1 MRVVDT
7 GVFMTRAAVR
17 LGLTVLVAGCALE
30 FDPPSPAS
38 IVVSPGSATFTF
50 LGESRAFTAAILD
63 RDGNAVEGTVAW
75 TTDAPDVLNV
85 NASGVVTAVSNGAGT
100 VRAVFEGVSGTASV
114 TVGQTPTTIERVGGD
129 TQTGIPG
136 APLTQP
142 LVGRALDAGSSPVV
156 GVAVSFSPAQ
166 GNGFVTPA
174 TAVTDPAGEAQTSW
188 TLGDATG
195 RQSVVA
201 SVAEG
206 PNTVFTAMAEPPHAL
221 LIHSGDG
228 QVARTRRETDEPV
241 RVRVI
246 SRSGAGLSGVTVAF
260 DVTAG
265 GGSVPSSSAV
275 TDADGIASPG
285 PWTMGDPGPQE
296 LRATA
301 PGVNRVI
308 FRATALAAPVA
319 ELVAV
324 EGDGQRTEIA
334 LPVRVAPRVRAEDA
348 DGNPVTETTVTFSA
362 SGDGRVDPAEA
373 TTDSAGFAT
382 VDRWILGRT
391 PGTTYTLTASVAN
404 ADGTSATATFSAEA
418 TPAVYDIELEHVTAS
433 LLTSSQRE
441 AFEEAERYWER
452 AITANLSWSTLR
464 RSSLA
469 ECLARNG
476 ISGDVPGDRVVDDL
490 LIYVEI
496 KEIDGRAG
504 VFGGAGP
511 CQIRVG
517 NSLPAV
523 GVMFFDIADLDSM
536 EVNGQL
542 DDTIL
547 HEMAHVI
554 GFGTLWEHLSLLRDP
569 ARTGRTANTHFTGA
583 AAKAAFDEIRGNNY
597 TDSEFVPVEHLGG
610 EGVWNGHWRELVF
623 RSELMTPF
631 PDRGPNPM
639 SVVSL
644 ASFVDVGYP
653 EVDYSV
659 ADEYL
664 LPPPQYAAEAGA
676 GVEAAA
682 ARRNVIDFGR
692 EILLMPLEIVDRDG
706 NVVRYLTRP
715 ER

>member
-1 MRVVDT
+1 
-7 GVFMTRAAVR
+7 MTRTSLGAAVR
-17 LGLTVLVAGCALE
+17 LGLTVVAAGCALE

-50 LGESRAFTAAILD
+50 LGESRAFTATILD
-63 RDGNAVEGTVAW
+63 QDGSALAGTVSW
-75 TTDAPDVLNV
+75 TTDAPAVLGV
-85 NASGVVTAVSNGAGT
+85 NPSGVVTALSNGTGT
-100 VRAVFEGVSGTASV
+100 VRAVFEGVSGIASA
-114 TVGQTPTTIERVGGD
+114 TVSQTPTALLRVGGD
-129 TQTGIPG
+129 AQTGSPG
-136 APLTQP
+136 APLVEP
-142 LVGRALDAGSSPVV
+142 LVGRLLDAGESPVAGMV
-156 GVAVSFSPAQ
+156 VSFSPAE
-166 GNGFVTPA
+166 GSGSVTPA
-174 TAVTDPAGEAQTSW
+174 AATTDPAGEAQASW
-188 TLGDATG
+188 TLGDAVG
-195 RQSVVA
+195 AQSVVA

-206 PNTVFTAMAEPPHAL
+206 PSTAFTAMAEPPHAL
-221 LIHSGDG
+221 LILSGDG
-228 QVARTRRETDEPV
+228 QVARTGRETGEPV

-260 DVTAG
+260 EVTAG

-285 PWTMGDPGPQE
+285 PWTMGAPGPQE

-301 PGVNRVI
+301 RGVNRVI

-319 ELVAV
+319 HLVAV

-348 DGNPVTETTVTFSA
+348 DGNPVSETTVTFSA
-362 SGDGRVDPAEA
+362 SGDSEVRPAEA
-373 TTDSAGFAT
+373 TTDSAGFAA

-391 PGTTYTLTASVAN
+391 PGTIYTLTASVAN

-418 TPAVYDIELEHVTAS
+418 TPAVYDIEIEHVTAS
-433 LLTSSQRE
+433 LLTDSQRA
-441 AFEEAERYWER
+441 AFEEAERFWER
-452 AITANLSWSTLR
+452 AITGNLSRTRPLP
-464 RSSLA
+464 RSSLVQ
-469 ECLARNG
+469 CLSRNQM
-476 ISGDVPGDRVVDDL
+476 SGDVPGDRVVDDL

-496 KEIDGRAG
+496 KEIDGRSG

-511 CQIRVG
+511 CQIRED

-536 EVNGQL
+536 EANDQL
-542 DDTIL
+542 EETIV

-554 GFGTLWEHLSLLRDP
+554 GFGTLWSHLKLLQDS
-569 ARTGRTANTHFTGA
+569 ARAGRNANTHFTGA

-597 TDSEFVPVEHLGG
+597 TDSDLVPVQHQGG
-610 EGVWNGHWRELVF
+610 VGVWNGHWRELVF

-653 EVDYSV
+653 EVNYSV
-659 ADEYL
+659 ADEYM
-664 LPPPQYAAEAGA
+664 LPPPQYAAEVAA
-676 GVEAAA
+676 GVEAAPGA
-682 ARRNVIDFGR
+682 FRGTIDFGR
-692 EILLMPLEIVDRDG
+692 EILVKPLMVVDRDG
-706 NVVRYLTRP
+706 NVVRYLTPP

>member
-1 MRVVDT
+1 
-7 GVFMTRAAVR
+7 MTRASLGAAVR

-38 IVVSPGSATFTF
+38 IVVSPGSVTFTF

-63 RDGNAVEGTVAW
+63 EDGSALEGTVSW
-75 TTDAPDVLNV
+75 TTDAPAVLGV
-85 NASGVVTAVSNGAGT
+85 NSSGVVTALANGAGT

-114 TVGQTPTTIERVGGD
+114 TVSQTPTILERVGGD
-129 TQTGIPG
+129 AQTGSPG
-136 APLTQP
+136 APLVEP
-142 LVGRALDAGSSPVV
+142 LVGRLLDVGGSPVA
-156 GVAVSFSPAQ
+156 GMAVSFSPAV
-166 GNGFVTPA
+166 GSGSVTPGSA
-174 TAVTDPAGEAQTSW
+174 TTDPAGEAQTLW
-188 TLGDATG
+188 TLGDAAG

-206 PNTVFTAMAEPPHAL
+206 PNAVFTAMAEPPHAM
-221 LIHSGDG
+221 LIHSGNE

-241 RVRVI
+241 QVRVI
-246 SRSGAGLSGVTVAF
+246 SRSGAGLSGVTVTF
-260 DVTAG
+260 EVTAG

-275 TDADGIASPG
+275 SDADGIASAG

-301 PGVNRVI
+301 RGVNRVI

-319 ELVAV
+319 ELAAV

-348 DGNPVTETTVTFSA
+348 DGNPVADTRVTFSA
-362 SGDGRVDPAEA
+362 SGDSRVDPAEA
-373 TTDSAGFAT
+373 TTDSARFAE

-418 TPAVYDIELEHVTAS
+418 TPAVYDIELEHVTSS
-433 LLTSSQRE
+433 LLTASQRE
-441 AFEEAERYWER
+441 AFEEAERYWES
-452 AITANLSWSTLR
+452 AVTANLAWSTLR
-464 RSSLA
+464 RSSLIQ
-469 ECLARNG
+469 CLSQNEM
-476 ISGDVPGDRVVDDL
+476 SGDVPADRVVDDL

-496 KEIDGRAG
+496 KEIDGRSG

-511 CQIRVG
+511 CQIREG

-536 EVNGQL
+536 EANGQL
-542 DDTIL
+542 EETIV

-554 GFGTLWEHLSLLRDP
+554 GFGTLWSHLNLLQDS
-569 ARTGRTANTHFTGA
+569 ARADRNANTHFTGA

-597 TDSEFVPVEHLGG
+597 PDSDLVPVQHQGG
-610 EGVWNGHWRELVF
+610 VGVWNGHWRELVF

-644 ASFVDVGYP
+644 ASFVDIGYP
-653 EVDYSV
+653 DVDYSV
-659 ADEYL
+659 ADEYV
-664 LPPPQYAAEAGA
+664 LPPPQYAAQ
-676 GVEAAA
+676 AAA
-682 ARRNVIDFGR
+682 GIRAAGRARRNAIDFGR
-692 EILLMPLEIVDRDG
+692 EILLMPLMVVGRDG
-706 NVVRYLTRP
+706 NVVRYLTPP

>member
-1 MRVVDT
+1 
-7 GVFMTRAAVR
+7 MTRASLGAAVR
-17 LGLTVLVAGCALE
+17 LGLTVAVVGCALE

-50 LGESRAFTAAILD
+50 LGESRAFSAAILD
-63 RDGNAVEGTVAW
+63 EDGSTLEGTVSW
-75 TTDAPDVLNV
+75 TTDAPAVLSV
-85 NASGVVTAVSNGAGT
+85 NSSGVVTALANGSGT
-100 VRAVFEGVSGTASV
+100 VRAVFEAVSGTAAV
-114 TVGQTPTTIERVGGD
+114 TVSQAPTTLERVGGD
-129 TQTGIPG
+129 AQTGSPG
-136 APLTQP
+136 APLVEP
-142 LVGRALDAGSSPVV
+142 LVGRLLDVGGSPVA
-156 GVAVSFSPAQ
+156 GVAVSFSPAE
-166 GNGFVTPA
+166 GSGSVTPGAA
-174 TAVTDPAGEAQTSW
+174 TTDPAGEAQTSW
-188 TLGDATG
+188 TLGDAAG

-206 PNTVFTAMAEPPHAL
+206 PNAVFTAMAEPPHAL
-221 LIHSGDG
+221 LIHSGNE

-241 RVRVI
+241 QVRVI
-246 SRSGAGLSGVTVAF
+246 SRSGDGLSGVTVTF
-260 DVTAG
+260 EVTAG

-275 TDADGIASPG
+275 TDADGIASAG

-296 LRATA
+296 LRVTA

-334 LPVRVAPRVRAEDA
+334 LPVRIAPRVRAEDE
-348 DGNPVTETTVTFSA
+348 DGNPVADTRVTFAA
-362 SGDGRVDPAEA
+362 SGDSRVVPEEA
-373 TTDSAGFAT
+373 TTDSAGFAAI
-382 VDRWILGRT
+382 DRWILGRT

-404 ADGTSATATFSAEA
+404 ADGTAATATFGAEA
-418 TPAVYDIELEHVTAS
+418 TPAVYDIELEHVTSS
-433 LLTSSQRE
+433 LLTASQRE
-441 AFEEAERYWER
+441 AFEEAERFWES
-452 AITANLSWSTLR
+452 AITANLAWSTLR
-464 RSSLA
+464 RSSLVQ
-469 ECLARNG
+469 CLTSNG

-496 KEIDGRAG
+496 KEIDGRSG

-511 CQIRVG
+511 CQIREG

-536 EVNGQL
+536 EANEQL
-542 DDTIL
+542 EETIV

-554 GFGTLWEHLSLLRDP
+554 GFGTLWSHLNLLQDS
-569 ARTGRTANTHFTGA
+569 ARADRNANTHFTGA

-597 TDSEFVPVEHLGG
+597 TDSDLVPVQHQGG
-610 EGVWNGHWRELVF
+610 VGVWNGHWRELVF

-659 ADEYL
+659 ADEYV
-664 LPPPQYAAEAGA
+664 LPPPQYAAQAAA

-682 ARRNVIDFGR
+682 RARRNAFDFGR
-692 EILLMPLEIVDRDG
+692 EILLMPLEVVDRDG
-706 NVVRYLTRP
+706 NVVRDLTPP

>member
-1 MRVVDT
+1 
-7 GVFMTRAAVR
+7 MTRASLRAAVR
-17 LGLTVLVAGCALE
+17 LGLTVVVAGCALE
-30 FDPPSPAS
+30 FDPPSPGS

-50 LGESRAFTAAILD
+50 LGESRTFTATILD
-63 RDGNAVEGTVAW
+63 EDGSALEGAVSW
-75 TTDAPDVLNV
+75 TTDAPAVLGV
-85 NASGVVTAVSNGAGT
+85 NSSGVVTALANGTGT

-114 TVGQTPTTIERVGGD
+114 TVSQAPTTLERVGGD
-129 TQTGIPG
+129 AQTGSPG
-136 APLTQP
+136 APLVEP
-142 LVGRALDAGSSPVV
+142 LVGRLLDVGGSPVA
-156 GVAVSFSPAQ
+156 GMAVSFSPAE
-166 GNGFVTPA
+166 GSGSVTPGAA
-174 TAVTDPAGEAQTSW
+174 TTDPAGEAQTSW
-188 TLGDATG
+188 TLGDAAG

-206 PNTVFTAMAEPPHAL
+206 PNAVFTAMAEPPHAL

-228 QVARTRRETDEPV
+228 QVARTRRETEEPV

-246 SRSGAGLSGVTVAF
+246 SRSGDGLSGVTVAF
-260 DVTAG
+260 EVTAG

-275 TDADGIASPG
+275 TDAEGIASAG

-319 ELVAV
+319 ELVAI

-334 LPVRVAPRVRAEDA
+334 LPVRIAPRVRAEDEA
-348 DGNPVTETTVTFSA
+348 GNPVADTRVTFSA
-362 SGDGRVDPAEA
+362 SGDSRVDPGEV
-373 TTDSAGFAT
+373 TTDSAGFAA

-418 TPAVYDIELEHVTAS
+418 MPAIYDIELEHVTSS
-433 LLTSSQRE
+433 LLTASQRE
-441 AFEEAERYWER
+441 AFEEAERFWES

-469 ECLARNG
+469 RCLSENQM
-476 ISGDVPGDRVVDDL
+476 SGDVPGDRVVDDL

-496 KEIDGRAG
+496 KEIDGRSG

-511 CQIRVG
+511 CQIREG

-536 EVNGQL
+536 EANDQL
-542 DDTIL
+542 EETIV

-554 GFGTLWEHLSLLRDP
+554 GFGTLWSHLNLLQDS
-569 ARTGRTANTHFTGA
+569 ARADRNANTHFTGA
-583 AAKAAFDEIRGNNY
+583 AAKAAFDEIRGDNY
-597 TDSEFVPVEHLGG
+597 TDSDLVPVQHQGG
-610 EGVWNGHWRELVF
+610 VGVWNGHWRELVF
-623 RSELMTPF
+623 RTELMTPF

-644 ASFVDVGYP
+644 ASFVDIGYP

-659 ADEYL
+659 ADEYV
-664 LPPPQYAAEAGA
+664 LPPPQYAAQAPAEA
-676 GVEAAA
+676 EAAGR
-682 ARRNVIDFGR
+682 ARRNMIDLGR
-692 EILLMPLEIVDRDG
+692 EVLLMPLEVVDRDG
-706 NVVRYLTRP
+706 NVVRYLTPP

>member
-1 MRVVDT
+1 
-7 GVFMTRAAVR
+7 MTRASLGAAVR
-17 LGLTVLVAGCALE
+17 VGLTLVVVGCALE
-30 FDPPSPAS
+30 FDPPNPAS

-63 RDGNAVEGTVAW
+63 RDGSAIEGTVSW
-75 TTDAPDVLNV
+75 TTDAPAVLGV
-85 NASGVVTAVSNGAGT
+85 NSSGVVTALANGAGT
-100 VRAVFEGVSGTASV
+100 VRAVFEGVSGTAVV
-114 TVGQTPTTIERVGGD
+114 TVNQTPSLLERFGGD
-129 TQTGIPG
+129 AQTGSPG
-136 APLTQP
+136 APLVEP
-142 LVGRALDAGSSPVV
+142 LIGRLLDAGGSPVA
-156 GVAVSFSPAQ
+156 GMAVSFSPSE
-166 GNGFVTPA
+166 GSGSVTPA
-174 TAVTDPAGEAQTSW
+174 SATTDAAGEARTSW
-188 TLGDATG
+188 TLGDAAG
-195 RQSVVA
+195 VQSVVA

-206 PNTVFTAMAEPPHAL
+206 PNAVFTAMAEPPHAL
-221 LIHSGDG
+221 LIHSGDR
-228 QVARTRRETDEPV
+228 QVARTGREAGEPV

-246 SRSGAGLSGVTVAF
+246 SRSGAGLSGVAVAF
-260 DVTAG
+260 EVTAG

-319 ELVAV
+319 QLIAV

-348 DGNPVTETTVTFSA
+348 DGNPVAETTVTFSA
-362 SGDGRVDPAEA
+362 SGDGRVVPRDA
-373 TTDSAGFAT
+373 TTDSAGYAA
-382 VDRWILGRT
+382 VDRWTLGRT
-391 PGTTYTLTASVAN
+391 PGTTYTLTASVTN
-404 ADGTSATATFSAEA
+404 ADGTSAAATFSAEA
-418 TPAVYDIELEHVTAS
+418 TPAVYDIEIEHVTAS
-433 LLTSSQRE
+433 LLTNSQRE
-441 AFEEAERYWER
+441 AFEEAERFWER
-452 AITANLSWSTLR
+452 AVTGNLSWSTLR
-464 RSSLA
+464 RSSLVQ
-469 ECLARNG
+469 CLASNG

-496 KEIDGRAG
+496 KEIDGLSG

-511 CQIRVG
+511 CQIREG

-536 EVNGQL
+536 EANGQL
-542 DDTIL
+542 DDTIV

-554 GFGTLWEHLSLLRDP
+554 GFGTLWSHLKLLQDS
-569 ARTGRTANTHFTGA
+569 ARAGRSANTHFTGA

-597 TDSEFVPVEHLGG
+597 TDSDLVPVQHQGG
-610 EGVWNGHWRELVF
+610 VGVWNGHWRELVF

-644 ASFVDVGYP
+644 ASFVDIGYP
-653 EVDYSV
+653 EVDYGV
-659 ADEYL
+659 ADEYQ
-664 LPPPQYAAEAGA
+664 LPPPQYAAEAA
-676 GVEAAA
+676 GGIETAAR
-682 ARRNVIDFGR
+682 ARRNVIDFGG
-692 EILLMPLEIVDRDG
+692 EILRMPLEVVDRDG
-706 NVVRYLTRP
+706 NVVRYLIPP

>member
-1 MRVVDT
+1 MKRT
-7 GVFMTRAAVR
+7 SLGAAVA
-17 LGLTVLVAGCALE
+17 LGLTVVAAGCALE

-63 RDGNAVEGTVAW
+63 QDGNAIEGTVSW
-75 TTDAPDVLNV
+75 TTDAPAVLGV
-85 NASGVVTAVSNGAGT
+85 NPSGVVTALSNGTGT
-100 VRAVFEGVSGTASV
+100 VRAVFEGVSGIASA
-114 TVGQTPTTIERVGGD
+114 TVSQTPTTLLRVGGD
-129 TQTGIPG
+129 AQTGSPG
-136 APLTQP
+136 GPLVEP
-142 LVGRALDAGSSPVV
+142 LVGRLLDAGESPVAGMV
-156 GVAVSFSPAQ
+156 VSFSPAA
-166 GNGFVTPA
+166 GSGSVTPA
-174 TAVTDPAGEAQTSW
+174 AATTDPAGEAQASW
-188 TLGDATG
+188 TLGDAVG
-195 RQSVVA
+195 AQSVVA

-206 PNTVFTAMAEPPHAL
+206 PSTAFTAMAEPPHAL
-221 LIHSGDG
+221 LILSGDG
-228 QVARTRRETDEPV
+228 QVARTGREAGEPV

-246 SRSGAGLSGVTVAF
+246 SRSGDGLSGVTVAF
-260 DVTAG
+260 EVTAG

-301 PGVNRVI
+301 RGVNRVI

-319 ELVAV
+319 RLVAV

-348 DGNPVTETTVTFSA
+348 DGNPVAETTVTFSA
-362 SGDGRVDPAEA
+362 SGDGRVVPEKA
-373 TTDSAGFAT
+373 TTDSAGFAA
-382 VDRWILGRT
+382 VERWNLGRT

-404 ADGTSATATFSAEA
+404 ADGTSATATFTAEA

-433 LLTSSQRE
+433 LLTGSQRE
-441 AFEEAERYWER
+441 AFEEAERFWES

-469 ECLARNG
+469 QCLTSNG
-476 ISGDVPGDRVVDDL
+476 MSGDVPADRVVDDL

-496 KEIDGRAG
+496 KEIDGRSG

-511 CQIRVG
+511 CQIREG

-536 EVNGQL
+536 EANGQL
-542 DDTIL
+542 GETIV

-554 GFGTLWEHLSLLRDP
+554 GFGTLWSHLGLLQDS
-569 ARTGRTANTHFTGA
+569 ARADRSANTHFTGE

-597 TDSEFVPVEHLGG
+597 ADSDLVPVQHQGG
-610 EGVWNGHWRELVF
+610 VGVWNGHWRELVF

-644 ASFVDVGYP
+644 ASFVDIGYP

-659 ADEYL
+659 ADEYM
-664 LPPPQYAAEAGA
+664 LPPPQYAAEVAA
-676 GVEAAA
+676 GVEAAPGA
-682 ARRNVIDFGR
+682 FRDTTDFGR
-692 EILLMPLEIVDRDG
+692 EILRMPLTVVDRDG
-706 NVVRYLTRP
+706 NVVRYLRPP

>member
-1 MRVVDT
+1 
-7 GVFMTRAAVR
+7 MTRSSLGAAVR
-17 LGLTVLVAGCALE
+17 LGLTVVVAGCALE

-63 RDGNAVEGTVAW
+63 QDGNVIDGTVSW
-75 TTDAPDVLNV
+75 TTNAPDVLNV
-85 NASGVVTAVSNGAGT
+85 SSSGVVTALSNGTGT
-100 VRAVFEGVSGTASV
+100 LRAVFEGVSGIASV
-114 TVGQTPTTIERVGGD
+114 TVGQTPTTLLRVGGD
-129 TQTGIPG
+129 AQTGSPG
-136 APLTQP
+136 APLVEP
-142 LVGRALDAGSSPVV
+142 LVGRLLDAGESPVA
-156 GVAVSFSPAQ
+156 GMAVSFSPAE
-166 GNGFVTPA
+166 GSGSVTPA
-174 TAVTDPAGEAQTSW
+174 AATTDPAGEARTSW
-188 TLGDATG
+188 TLGDAAG

-206 PNTVFTAMAEPPHAL
+206 PNAVFTAMAEPPHAL

-228 QVARTRRETDEPV
+228 QVARTRRETGEPV
-241 RVRVI
+241 RVRVV
-246 SRSGAGLSGVTVAF
+246 SRSGAGLSGVTVTF
-260 DVTAG
+260 EVTAG

-319 ELVAV
+319 ELVPV

-334 LPVRVAPRVRAEDA
+334 LPVRIAPRVRTEDE
-348 DGNPVTETTVTFSA
+348 DGNPVAETTVTFAA
-362 SGDGRVDPAEA
+362 SGDSRVAPEEA
-373 TTDSAGFAT
+373 TTDSAGFAA
-382 VDRWILGRT
+382 VDRWILGRA
-391 PGTTYTLTASVAN
+391 PGTTYTLTASVTN
-404 ADGTSATATFSAEA
+404 ADGTTATATFTAEA
-418 TPAVYDIELEHVTAS
+418 TPAVYDIEIEHVTAS
-433 LLTSSQRE
+433 LLTVSQRE
-441 AFEEAERYWER
+441 AFEEAERFWES
-452 AITANLSWSTLR
+452 AITGNLSWSTQR
-464 RSSLA
+464 RSALA
-469 ECLARNG
+469 QCLASNDM
-476 ISGDVPGDRVVDDL
+476 SGDVPGDRVVDDL

-496 KEIDGRAG
+496 KEIDGRSG

-511 CQIRVG
+511 CQIREG

-536 EVNGQL
+536 EANGQL
-542 DDTIL
+542 GETIV

-554 GFGTLWEHLSLLRDP
+554 GFGTLWSHLGLLQDS
-569 ARTGRTANTHFTGA
+569 ARADRSANTHFTGE

-597 TDSEFVPVEHLGG
+597 TDSDLVPVQHQGG
-610 EGVWNGHWRELVF
+610 VGVWNGHWRELVF

-644 ASFVDVGYP
+644 ASFVDIGYP

-659 ADEYL
+659 ADEYM
-664 LPPPQYAAEAGA
+664 LPPPQYAAKAAA
-676 GVEAAA
+676 GVEAGARP
-682 ARRNVIDFGR
+682 RRNAIDFGR
-692 EILLMPLEIVDRDG
+692 EILLMPLMVVDREG
-706 NVVRYLTRP
+706 NVVRYLTPP

>member
-1 MRVVDT
+1 
-7 GVFMTRAAVR
+7 MTRASLGAAVR
-17 LGLTVLVAGCALE
+17 MGLTVLVAGCALE
-30 FDPPSPAS
+30 FDPPSPGS

-50 LGESRAFTAAILD
+50 LGESRTFTATILD
-63 RDGNAVEGTVAW
+63 EDGSALEGAVSW
-75 TTDAPDVLNV
+75 TTDAPAVLGV
-85 NASGVVTAVSNGAGT
+85 NSAGVVTALANGAGT

-114 TVGQTPTTIERVGGD
+114 TVSQAPTTLERVGGD
-129 TQTGIPG
+129 AQTGSPG
-136 APLTQP
+136 APLVEP
-142 LVGRALDAGSSPVV
+142 LVGRLLDVGGSPVA
-156 GVAVSFSPAQ
+156 GMAVSFSPAE
-166 GNGFVTPA
+166 GSGSVTPA
-174 TAVTDPAGEAQTSW
+174 AATTDPAGEAQTLW
-188 TLGDATG
+188 TLGDGAG
-195 RQSVVA
+195 VQSVVA

-206 PNTVFTAMAEPPHAL
+206 PNAVFTAMAEPPHAL
-221 LIHSGDG
+221 LIHSGNR

-241 RVRVI
+241 QVRVI

-260 DVTAG
+260 EVTAG

-319 ELVAV
+319 ELVAI

-334 LPVRVAPRVRAEDA
+334 LPVRIAPRVRAEDEA
-348 DGNPVTETTVTFSA
+348 GNPVADTRVTFSA
-362 SGDGRVDPAEA
+362 SGDSRVDPGEV
-373 TTDSAGFAT
+373 TTDSAGFAA

-418 TPAVYDIELEHVTAS
+418 MPAIYDIELEHVTSS
-433 LLTSSQRE
+433 LLTASQRE
-441 AFEEAERYWER
+441 AFEEAERFWES
-452 AITANLSWSTLR
+452 AITANLSWSTLP

-469 ECLARNG
+469 RCLSENQM
-476 ISGDVPGDRVVDDL
+476 SGDVPGDRVVDDL

-496 KEIDGRAG
+496 KEIDGRSG

-511 CQIRVG
+511 CQIREG

-536 EVNGQL
+536 EANDQL
-542 DDTIL
+542 EETIV

-554 GFGTLWEHLSLLRDP
+554 GFGTLWSHLNLLQDS
-569 ARTGRTANTHFTGA
+569 ARADRNANTHFTGA

-597 TDSEFVPVEHLGG
+597 TDSDLVPVQHQGG
-610 EGVWNGHWRELVF
+610 VGVWNGHWRELVF

-644 ASFVDVGYP
+644 ASFVDIGYP

-659 ADEYL
+659 ADEYV
-664 LPPPQYAAEAGA
+664 LPPPQYAAQAAA

-682 ARRNVIDFGR
+682 RARRSAIDFGR
-692 EILLMPLEIVDRDG
+692 EILVMPLMVVDREG
-706 NVVRYLTRP
+706 NVVRYLTPP

>member
-1 MRVVDT
+1 
-7 GVFMTRAAVR
+7 MTRASLRAAVR
-17 LGLTVLVAGCALE
+17 LGLTVAVAGCALE
-30 FDPPSPAS
+30 FDPPTPGS

-50 LGESRAFTAAILD
+50 LGESRAFIATILD
-63 RDGNAVEGTVAW
+63 EDGSTLEGTVSW
-75 TTDAPDVLNV
+75 TTDAPAVLGV
-85 NASGVVTAVSNGAGT
+85 NASGVVTALANGAGT
-100 VRAVFEGVSGTASV
+100 VRAVFEGVSGTAAV
-114 TVGQTPTTIERVGGD
+114 TVNQTPTTLERVGGD
-129 TQTGIPG
+129 AQTGSPG
-136 APLTQP
+136 APLVEP
-142 LVGRALDAGSSPVV
+142 LVGRLLDVGGSPVA
-156 GVAVSFSPAQ
+156 GMAVSFSPAA
-166 GNGFVTPA
+166 GSGSVTPA
-174 TAVTDPAGEAQTSW
+174 AATTDPAGEAQTLW
-188 TLGDATG
+188 TLGEAAG

-206 PNTVFTAMAEPPHAL
+206 PNAVFTAMAEPPHAL
-221 LIHSGDG
+221 LIHSGDR

-241 RVRVI
+241 QARVI

-260 DVTAG
+260 EVTAG

-275 TDADGIASPG
+275 TDAEGIASAG

-334 LPVRVAPRVRAEDA
+334 LPVRVAPRVRAEDE
-348 DGNPVTETTVTFSA
+348 DGNPVADTRVAFSA
-362 SGDGRVDPAEA
+362 SGDSRVDPAAA
-373 TTDSAGFAT
+373 TTDSAGFAE

-391 PGTTYTLTASVAN
+391 PGTTYTLTASVTN
-404 ADGTSATATFSAEA
+404 ADGTSATATFNAEA
-418 TPAVYDIELEHVTAS
+418 TRAVYDIELEHVTSS
-433 LLTSSQRE
+433 LLTASQRA
-441 AFEEAERYWER
+441 AFEEAERFWES
-452 AITANLSWSTLR
+452 AITANLAWSTLP

-469 ECLARNG
+469 RCLSENQM
-476 ISGDVPGDRVVDDL
+476 SGDVPGDRVVDDL

-496 KEIDGRAG
+496 KEIDGRSG

-511 CQIRVG
+511 CQIREG

-536 EVNGQL
+536 EANDQL
-542 DDTIL
+542 EETIV

-554 GFGTLWEHLSLLRDP
+554 GFGTLWSHLELLQDS
-569 ARTGRTANTHFTGA
+569 ARAGHSANTHFTGA

-597 TDSEFVPVEHLGG
+597 PDSDLVPVQHQGG
-610 EGVWNGHWRELVF
+610 VGVWNGHWRELVF
-623 RSELMTPF
+623 RTELMTPF
-631 PDRGPNPM
+631 PDRGLNPM

-644 ASFVDVGYP
+644 ASFVDIGYP

-659 ADEYL
+659 ADEYM
-664 LPPPQYAAEAGA
+664 LPPPQYAAQAAA
-676 GVEAAA
+676 GVKAAA
-682 ARRNVIDFGR
+682 ARRNAIDFGR
-692 EILLMPLEIVDRDG
+692 EILVMPLMVVDRDG
-706 NVVRYLTRP
+706 NVVRYLTPP

>member
-1 MRVVDT
+1 
-7 GVFMTRAAVR
+7 MTRTSLGAAVR
-17 LGLTVLVAGCALE
+17 LGLMVVAAGCALE

-50 LGESRAFTAAILD
+50 LGESRAFNATILD
-63 RDGNAVEGTVAW
+63 QDGSAIEGTVSW
-75 TTDAPDVLNV
+75 TTDAPAVLGV
-85 NASGVVTAVSNGAGT
+85 NPSGVVTALSNGTGT
-100 VRAVFEGVSGTASV
+100 VRAVFEGVSGIASV
-114 TVGQTPTTIERVGGD
+114 TVSQTPTALLRVGGD
-129 TQTGIPG
+129 AQTGSPG
-136 APLTQP
+136 GPLVEP
-142 LVGRALDAGSSPVV
+142 LVGRLLDAGESPVAGMV
-156 GVAVSFSPAQ
+156 VSFSPAE
-166 GNGFVTPA
+166 GSGSVTPA
-174 TAVTDPAGEAQTSW
+174 AATTDPAGEAQASW
-188 TLGDATG
+188 TLGDAVG
-195 RQSVVA
+195 AQSVVA

-206 PNTVFTAMAEPPHAL
+206 PSTAFTARAEPPHAL
-221 LIHSGDG
+221 LILSGDG
-228 QVARTRRETDEPV
+228 QVARTGREAGEPV

-246 SRSGAGLSGVTVAF
+246 SRSGDGLSGVTVAF
-260 DVTAG
+260 EVTAG

-285 PWTMGDPGPQE
+285 PWTMGAPGPQE

-319 ELVAV
+319 QLVAV

-348 DGNPVTETTVTFSA
+348 DGNPVAETTVTFSA
-362 SGDGRVDPAEA
+362 SGDGEVRPAEA
-373 TTDSAGFAT
+373 TTDSAGFAA
-382 VDRWILGRT
+382 VERWNLGRT

-404 ADGTSATATFSAEA
+404 ADGTTATATFTAEA

-433 LLTSSQRE
+433 LLTVSQRE
-441 AFEEAERYWER
+441 AFEEAERFWES

-469 ECLARNG
+469 QCLTNNDM
-476 ISGDVPGDRVVDDL
+476 SGDVPADRVVDDL

-496 KEIDGRAG
+496 KEIDGRSG

-511 CQIRVG
+511 CQIREG

-536 EVNGQL
+536 EANGQL
-542 DDTIL
+542 GETIV

-554 GFGTLWEHLSLLRDP
+554 GFGTLWSHLGLLQDS
-569 ARTGRTANTHFTGA
+569 ARADRSANTHFTGE

-597 TDSEFVPVEHLGG
+597 TDSDLVPVQHQGG
-610 EGVWNGHWRELVF
+610 VGVWNGHWRELVF

-644 ASFVDVGYP
+644 ASFVDIGYP

-659 ADEYL
+659 ADEYV
-664 LPPPQYAAEAGA
+664 LPPPQYAAQVAA
-676 GVEAAA
+676 GVEAGAR
-682 ARRNVIDFGR
+682 ARRNAIDFGR
-692 EILLMPLEIVDRDG
+692 EILLMPLMVVDREG
-706 NVVRYLTRP
+706 NVVRYLTPP

>member
-1 MRVVDT
+1 
-7 GVFMTRAAVR
+7 MTRASLGAAVR
-17 LGLTVLVAGCALE
+17 LGLTVAVAGCALE

-50 LGESRAFTAAILD
+50 LGESRTFTATILD
-63 RDGNAVEGTVAW
+63 EDGSAMEGTVSW
-75 TTDAPDVLNV
+75 TTDAPAVLSV
-85 NASGVVTAVSNGAGT
+85 NSSGVVTALANGAGT
-100 VRAVFEGVSGTASV
+100 VRAVFEAVSGTAAV
-114 TVGQTPTTIERVGGD
+114 TVNQTPTTLERVGGD
-129 TQTGIPG
+129 AQTGSPG
-136 APLTQP
+136 GPLVEP
-142 LVGRALDAGSSPVV
+142 LVGRLLDAGQRPVA
-156 GVAVSFSPAQ
+156 GVAVSFSPAP
-166 GNGFVTPA
+166 GSGSVTPA
-174 TAVTDPAGEAQTSW
+174 AATTDPAGEAQTLW
-188 TLGDATG
+188 TLGDGAG
-195 RQSVVA
+195 VQSVIA

-206 PNTVFTAMAEPPHAL
+206 PNAVFTAMAEPPHAM

-228 QVARTRRETDEPV
+228 QVARTRRETEEPV

-246 SRSGAGLSGVTVAF
+246 SRSGAGLSGVTVTF
-260 DVTAG
+260 EVTAG

-275 TDADGIASPG
+275 TDAEGIASAG

-324 EGDGQRTEIA
+324 EGDGQRTEIV
-334 LPVRVAPRVRAEDA
+334 LPVPVAPRVRAEDA
-348 DGNPVTETTVTFSA
+348 DGNPVSDTRVTFSP
-362 SGDGRVDPAEA
+362 SGDSRVVPEEA
-373 TTDSAGFAT
+373 TTDSAGFAA
-382 VDRWILGRT
+382 VDRWFLGRT

-418 TPAVYDIELEHVTAS
+418 TPAVYDIELEHVTSS
-433 LLTSSQRE
+433 LLTASQRA
-441 AFEEAERYWER
+441 AFEEAERFWES
-452 AITANLSWSTLR
+452 AITGNLTRTSPLS
-464 RSSLA
+464 RSSLVN
-469 ECLARNG
+469 CLTANQM
-476 ISGDVPGDRVVDDL
+476 SGDVPGDRVVDDL

-496 KEIDGRAG
+496 KEIDGRSG
-504 VFGGAGP
+504 IFGGAGP
-511 CQIRVG
+511 CQLRED

-536 EVNGQL
+536 EANEQL
-542 DDTIL
+542 EETIV

-554 GFGTLWEHLSLLRDP
+554 GFGTLWSHLGLLQDS
-569 ARTGRTANTHFTGA
+569 ARADRNANTHFTGA

-597 TDSEFVPVEHLGG
+597 TDSDLVPVQHQGG
-610 EGVWNGHWRELVF
+610 KGVWNGHWRELVF

-644 ASFVDVGYP
+644 ASFVDIGYP

-659 ADEYL
+659 ADEYV
-664 LPPPQYAAEAGA
+664 LPPPQYAAQAAA
-676 GVEAAA
+676 GVEAPRR
-682 ARRNVIDFGR
+682 ARRHTIDFGR
-692 EILLMPLEIVDRDG
+692 EILVMPLMVVDRDG
-706 NVVRYLTRP
+706 NVVRYLRSP

>member
-1 MRVVDT
+1 
-7 GVFMTRAAVR
+7 MTRASLRAAVR
-17 LGLTVLVAGCALE
+17 LGLTVVVAGCALE
-30 FDPPSPAS
+30 FDPPSPGS

-50 LGESRAFTAAILD
+50 LGESRTFTATILD
-63 RDGNAVEGTVAW
+63 EDGSALEGAVSW
-75 TTDAPDVLNV
+75 TTDAPAVLGV
-85 NASGVVTAVSNGAGT
+85 NSSGVVTALANGAGT
-100 VRAVFEGVSGTASV
+100 VRAVFEGVSGTAAV
-114 TVGQTPTTIERVGGD
+114 TVSQTPTTLERVGGD
-129 TQTGIPG
+129 AQTGSPG
-136 APLTQP
+136 APLVEP
-142 LVGRALDAGSSPVV
+142 LVGRLRDAGGSPVA
-156 GVAVSFSPAQ
+156 GTAVSFSPAE
-166 GNGFVTPA
+166 GSGSVTPA
-174 TAVTDPAGEAQTSW
+174 AATTDPAGEAQTLW
-188 TLGDATG
+188 TLGDAAG

-206 PNTVFTAMAEPPHAL
+206 PNAVFTAMAEPPHAM
-221 LIHSGDG
+221 LIHSGNR
-228 QVARTRRETDEPV
+228 QVARTRRETEEPV
-241 RVRVI
+241 QVRVI

-260 DVTAG
+260 EVTAG

-275 TDADGIASPG
+275 SDADGIASAG

-319 ELVAV
+319 ELVAI

-334 LPVRVAPRVRAEDA
+334 LPVRIAPRVRAEDEA
-348 DGNPVTETTVTFSA
+348 GNPVADTRVTFSA
-362 SGDGRVDPAEA
+362 SGDSRVDPGEV
-373 TTDSAGFAT
+373 TTDSAGFAA

-418 TPAVYDIELEHVTAS
+418 MPAIYDIELEHVTSS
-433 LLTSSQRE
+433 LLTASQRE
-441 AFEEAERYWER
+441 AFEEAERFWES
-452 AITANLSWSTLR
+452 AITANLSWSTLP

-469 ECLARNG
+469 RCLSENQM
-476 ISGDVPGDRVVDDL
+476 SGDVPGDRVVDDL

-496 KEIDGRAG
+496 KEIDGRSG

-511 CQIRVG
+511 CQIREG

-536 EVNGQL
+536 EANDQL
-542 DDTIL
+542 EETIV

-554 GFGTLWEHLSLLRDP
+554 GFGTLWSHLNLLQDS
-569 ARTGRTANTHFTGA
+569 ARADRNANTHFTGA

-597 TDSEFVPVEHLGG
+597 TDSDLVPVQHQGG
-610 EGVWNGHWRELVF
+610 VGVWNGHWRELVF

-644 ASFVDVGYP
+644 ASFVDIGYP

-659 ADEYL
+659 ADEYV
-664 LPPPQYAAEAGA
+664 LPPPQYAAQAAA

-682 ARRNVIDFGR
+682 RARLNALDFGR
-692 EILLMPLEIVDRDG
+692 EILLMPIEVVDRDG

>member
-1 MRVVDT
+1 
-7 GVFMTRAAVR
+7 MTRASLGAAVR

-50 LGESRAFTAAILD
+50 LGESKAFTATILD
-63 RDGNAVEGTVAW
+63 QDGSTLAGTVSW
-75 TTDAPDVLNV
+75 TTDAPAVLGV
-85 NASGVVTAVSNGAGT
+85 NSSGVVTALANGAGT
-100 VRAVFEGVSGTASV
+100 VRAVFEGVSGTAAV
-114 TVGQTPTTIERVGGD
+114 TVSQTPTTLERVGGD
-129 TQTGIPG
+129 AQTGSPG
-136 APLTQP
+136 APLIEP
-142 LVGRALDAGSSPVV
+142 LVGRVLDAGASPVA
-156 GVAVSFSPAQ
+156 GMAVSFTPAE
-166 GNGFVTPA
+166 GSGSVTPGAA
-174 TAVTDPAGEAQTSW
+174 TTDPAGEAQTSW
-188 TLGDATG
+188 TLGDAAG
-195 RQSVVA
+195 VQSVVA

-206 PNTVFTAMAEPPHAL
+206 PNAVFTAMAESPHAL

-228 QVARTRRETDEPV
+228 QVARTRRETEEPV

-246 SRSGAGLSGVTVAF
+246 SRSGAGLSGVTVTF
-260 DVTAG
+260 EVTAG

-275 TDADGIASPG
+275 SDADGIASAG

-319 ELVAV
+319 ELVAI
-324 EGDGQRTEIA
+324 EGDGQRTEIG
-334 LPVRVAPRVRAEDA
+334 LPVRIAPRVRAEDA
-348 DGNPVTETTVTFSA
+348 NGNPVADTRVTFSA
-362 SGDGRVDPAEA
+362 SGDSEVDPEA
-373 TTDSAGFAT
+373 VTTDSAGFAA
-382 VDRWILGRT
+382 VDRWFLGRN

-418 TPAVYDIELEHVTAS
+418 TPAVYDIELEHVTSS
-433 LLTSSQRE
+433 LLTASQRE
-441 AFEEAERYWER
+441 AFEEAERFWES
-452 AITANLSWSTLR
+452 AITANLRGHLLS
-464 RSSLA
+464 RSSLVN
-469 ECLARNG
+469 CLSKNEM
-476 ISGDVPGDRVVDDL
+476 SGDVPGDRVVDDL

-496 KEIDGRAG
+496 KEIDGRSG

-511 CQIRVG
+511 CQLRVS
-517 NSLPAV
+517 NSLPVA

-536 EVNGQL
+536 EANGQL
-542 DDTIL
+542 EETIV

-554 GFGTLWEHLSLLRDP
+554 GFGTLWSHLKLLQDS
-569 ARTGRTANTHFTGA
+569 ARADRNANTHFTGA

-597 TDSEFVPVEHLGG
+597 TDSDLVPVQHQGG
-610 EGVWNGHWRELVF
+610 VGVWNGHWRELVF
-623 RSELMTPF
+623 RTELMTPF

-659 ADEYL
+659 ADEYV
-664 LPPPQYAAEAGA
+664 LPPPQYAAQAAA
-676 GVEAAA
+676 GVEAVGR
-682 ARRNVIDFGR
+682 ARRNALDFGR
-692 EILLMPLEIVDRDG
+692 EILLMPLEVVDRDG
-706 NVVRYLTRP
+706 NVVRYLTPP

>member
-1 MRVVDT
+1 
-7 GVFMTRAAVR
+7 MTRPSFGAAVR
-17 LGLTVLVAGCALE
+17 LGLTFVAAGCALD

-63 RDGNAVEGTVAW
+63 RDGNAIEGTVSW
-75 TTDAPDVLNV
+75 TTDAPAVLSV
-85 NASGVVTAVSNGAGT
+85 NSSGVVTALSNGAGT

-114 TVGQTPTTIERVGGD
+114 TVGQTPTALLRVGGD
-129 TQTGIPG
+129 AQTGSPG
-136 APLTQP
+136 APLVQP
-142 LVGRALDAGSSPVV
+142 LVGRLLDAGESPVA
-156 GVAVSFSPAQ
+156 GMAVSFSPAE
-166 GNGFVTPA
+166 GSGSVTPA
-174 TAVTDPAGEAQTSW
+174 TATTDPAGEARTSW
-188 TLGDATG
+188 TLGDAAG
-195 RQSVVA
+195 PQSVVA

-206 PNTVFTAMAEPPHAL
+206 PNAVFTAMAEPPHAMV
-221 LIHSGDG
+221 IHSGNE
-228 QVARTRRETDEPV
+228 QVARTRRETEEPL
-241 RVRVI
+241 RVRVV
-246 SRSGAGLSGVTVAF
+246 SRSNAGLSGVTVAF
-260 DVTAG
+260 EVTAG

-296 LRATA
+296 LRATV
-301 PGVNRVI
+301 PGLNRVV

-324 EGDGQRTEIA
+324 EGDGQRTEIG

-348 DGNPVTETTVTFSA
+348 DGNPVADTRVTFSA
-362 SGDGRVDPAEA
+362 SGDSEVVPEQA
-373 TTDSAGFAT
+373 TTDSAGFAA
-382 VDRWILGRT
+382 VDRWFLGRI

-418 TPAVYDIELEHVTAS
+418 TPAVYDIELEHVTAT
-433 LLTSSQRE
+433 LLTASQRA
-441 AFEEAERYWER
+441 AFEEAERFWES
-452 AITANLSWSTLR
+452 AITGNLTRTRPLSRT
-464 RSSLA
+464 SLA
-469 ECLARNG
+469 NCLSHAKM
-476 ISGDVPGDRVVDDL
+476 SGDIPGDRVVDDL

-496 KEIDGRAG
+496 KEIDGRSG
-504 VFGGAGP
+504 IFGGAGP
-511 CQIRVG
+511 CQIRED

-536 EVNGQL
+536 EANDQL
-542 DDTIL
+542 EETIV

-554 GFGTLWEHLSLLRDP
+554 GFGTLWSHLNLLQDS
-569 ARTGRTANTHFTGA
+569 ARAGHSGNTHFTGE
-583 AAKAAFDEIRGNNY
+583 AAKAAFDEIRGDNY
-597 TDSEFVPVEHLGG
+597 TDSDLVPVQHQGG
-610 EGVWNGHWRELVF
+610 VGVWNGHWRELVF
-623 RSELMTPF
+623 RTELMTPF

-644 ASFVDVGYP
+644 ASFVDIGYP

-664 LPPPQYAAEAGA
+664 LPPPQYAAQAAA

-682 ARRNVIDFGR
+682 RARRNVLDFGR
-692 EILLMPLEIVDRDG
+692 EILLMPLMVVDSNG
-706 NVVRYLTRP
+706 NVVRYLRPP

>member
-1 MRVVDT
+1 MKRASL
-7 GVFMTRAAVR
+7 GAAVR
-17 LGLTVLVAGCALE
+17 LALTVVAAGCGLE
-30 FDPPSPAS
+30 LEPPEPAT

-50 LGESRAFTAAILD
+50 LGESRAFTATVLD
-63 RDGNAVEGTVAW
+63 EDGNTLAGTVAW
-75 TTDAPDVLNV
+75 TTDAPAVLSV
-85 NASGVVTAVSNGAGT
+85 NASGVVTAVSNGSGT
-100 VRAVFEGVSGTASV
+100 VRAVLESVSGTAAV
-114 TVGQTPTTIERVGGD
+114 TVSQAPTVIEPAAGD
-129 TQTGIPG
+129 AQTGSPG
-136 APLTQP
+136 APLVEP
-142 LVGRALDAGSSPVV
+142 LVGRVLDAGGSPVA
-156 GVAVSFSPAQ
+156 GLEVSFSPAE
-166 GNGFVTPA
+166 GSGTVTPA
-174 TAVTDPAGEAQTSW
+174 TATTDPAGEARASW
-188 TLGDATG
+188 TLGDAVG
-195 RQSVVA
+195 VQSVVA

-206 PNTVFTAMAEPPHAL
+206 PSTAFTAMAEAPHAM

-228 QVARTRRETDEPV
+228 QVARTRREAGEPV
-241 RVRVI
+241 RVQVV

-260 DVTAG
+260 EVTAG

-319 ELVAV
+319 HLVAV

-348 DGNPVTETTVTFSA
+348 DGNPVAETTVTFSA
-362 SGDGRVDPAEA
+362 SGDGRVVPEKA
-373 TTDSAGFAT
+373 TTDSAGFAA
-382 VDRWILGRT
+382 VEQWNLGRT

-404 ADGTSATATFSAEA
+404 ADGTSATATFTAEA

-433 LLTSSQRE
+433 LLTVSQRE
-441 AFEEAERYWER
+441 AFEEAERFWES

-469 ECLARNG
+469 QCLTSNG
-476 ISGDVPGDRVVDDL
+476 MSGDVPADRVVDDL

-496 KEIDGRAG
+496 KEIDGVSG

-511 CQIRVG
+511 CQIREG

-536 EVNGQL
+536 EAKNQL
-542 DDTIL
+542 DDTIV

-554 GFGTLWEHLSLLRDP
+554 GFGTLWSHLGLLQDS
-569 ARTGRTANTHFTGA
+569 ARADRNANTHFTGE

-597 TDSEFVPVEHLGG
+597 TDNDLVPVQHQGG
-610 EGVWNGHWRELVF
+610 VGVWNGHWRELVF

-644 ASFVDVGYP
+644 ASFVDIGYP

-659 ADEYL
+659 ADEYM
-664 LPPPQYAAEAGA
+664 LPPPQYAAEVAAGI
-676 GVEAAA
+676 EAAPGA
-682 ARRNVIDFGR
+682 FRDTTDFGT
-692 EILLMPLEIVDRDG
+692 EILRMPLMVVDRDG
-706 NVVRYLTRP
+706 NVVRYLTPP

>member
-1 MRVVDT
+1 
-7 GVFMTRAAVR
+7 MTRASLGAAVR

-50 LGESRAFTAAILD
+50 LGESKAFTATILD
-63 RDGNAVEGTVAW
+63 QDGSTLAGTVSW
-75 TTDAPDVLNV
+75 TTDAPAVLGV
-85 NASGVVTAVSNGAGT
+85 NSSGVVTALANGAGT
-100 VRAVFEGVSGTASV
+100 VRAVFEGVSGTAAV
-114 TVGQTPTTIERVGGD
+114 TVSQTPTTLERVGGD
-129 TQTGIPG
+129 AQTGSPG
-136 APLTQP
+136 APLIEP
-142 LVGRALDAGSSPVV
+142 LVGRVLDAGASPVA
-156 GVAVSFSPAQ
+156 GMAVSFTPAE
-166 GNGFVTPA
+166 GSGSVTPGAA
-174 TAVTDPAGEAQTSW
+174 TTDPAGEAQTSW
-188 TLGDATG
+188 TLGDAAG
-195 RQSVVA
+195 VQSVVA

-206 PNTVFTAMAEPPHAL
+206 PNAVFTAMAESPHAL

-228 QVARTRRETDEPV
+228 QVARTRRETEEPV

-246 SRSGAGLSGVTVAF
+246 SRSGAGLSGVTVTF
-260 DVTAG
+260 EVTAG

-275 TDADGIASPG
+275 SDADGIASAG

-319 ELVAV
+319 ELVAI
-324 EGDGQRTEIA
+324 EGDGQRTEIG
-334 LPVRVAPRVRAEDA
+334 LPVRIAPRVRAEDA
-348 DGNPVTETTVTFSA
+348 NGNPVADTRVTFSA
-362 SGDGRVDPAEA
+362 SGDSEVDPEA
-373 TTDSAGFAT
+373 VTTDSAGFAA
-382 VDRWILGRT
+382 VDRWFLGRN

-418 TPAVYDIELEHVTAS
+418 TPAVYDIELEHVTSS
-433 LLTSSQRE
+433 LLTASQRE
-441 AFEEAERYWER
+441 AFEEAERFWES
-452 AITANLSWSTLR
+452 AITANLRGHLLS
-464 RSSLA
+464 RSSLVN
-469 ECLARNG
+469 CLSKNEM
-476 ISGDVPGDRVVDDL
+476 SGDVPGDRVVDDL

-496 KEIDGRAG
+496 KEIDGRSG

-511 CQIRVG
+511 CQLRVS
-517 NSLPAV
+517 NSLPVA

-536 EVNGQL
+536 EANGQL
-542 DDTIL
+542 EETIV

-554 GFGTLWEHLSLLRDP
+554 GFGTLWSHLGLLQDS
-569 ARTGRTANTHFTGA
+569 ARADRSANTHFTGA

-597 TDSEFVPVEHLGG
+597 TDSDLVPVQHQGG
-610 EGVWNGHWRELVF
+610 VGVWNGHWRELVF

-644 ASFVDVGYP
+644 ASFVDIGYP

-659 ADEYL
+659 ADEYV
-664 LPPPQYAAEAGA
+664 LPPPQYAAEVAA
-676 GVEAAA
+676 GVEAAGK
-682 ARRNVIDFGR
+682 ARRDAIDFGR
-692 EILLMPLEIVDRDG
+692 EILRMPLMVVDRDG
-706 NVVRYLTRP
+706 NVVRYLTPP

>member
-1 MRVVDT
+1 
-7 GVFMTRAAVR
+7 MTRASLGAAVR

-30 FDPPSPAS
+30 FDPPSPGS

-50 LGESRAFTAAILD
+50 LGESRTFTATILD
-63 RDGNAVEGTVAW
+63 EDGSALEGAVSW
-75 TTDAPDVLNV
+75 TTDAPAVLGV
-85 NASGVVTAVSNGAGT
+85 NSSGVVTALANGTGT

-114 TVGQTPTTIERVGGD
+114 TVSQAPTTLERVGGD
-129 TQTGIPG
+129 AQTGSPG
-136 APLTQP
+136 APLVEP
-142 LVGRALDAGSSPVV
+142 LVGRLLDVGGSPVA
-156 GVAVSFSPAQ
+156 GMAVSFSPAE
-166 GNGFVTPA
+166 GSGSVTPA
-174 TAVTDPAGEAQTSW
+174 AATTDPAGEAQTLW
-188 TLGDATG
+188 TLGDGAG
-195 RQSVVA
+195 VQSVVA

-206 PNTVFTAMAEPPHAL
+206 PNAVFTAMAEPPHAL

-241 RVRVI
+241 QVRVI
-246 SRSGAGLSGVTVAF
+246 SRSGDGLSGVTVTF
-260 DVTAG
+260 EVTAG

-275 TDADGIASPG
+275 SDADGIASAG
-285 PWTMGDPGPQE
+285 LWTMGDPGPQE

-324 EGDGQRTEIA
+324 EGDGQRTEIG
-334 LPVRVAPRVRAEDA
+334 LPVRIAPRVRAEDA
-348 DGNPVTETTVTFSA
+348 DGNAVADTRVAFSA
-362 SGDGRVDPAEA
+362 SGDGRVEPGEV
-373 TTDSAGFAT
+373 TTDSAGFAA

-418 TPAVYDIELEHVTAS
+418 TPAVYDIELEHVTSS
-433 LLTSSQRE
+433 LLTASQRE
-441 AFEEAERYWER
+441 AFEEAERFWES
-452 AITANLSWSTLR
+452 AITANLAWSTLR

-469 ECLARNG
+469 RCLSENQM
-476 ISGDVPGDRVVDDL
+476 SGDVPGDRVVDDL

-496 KEIDGRAG
+496 KEIDGRSG

-511 CQIRVG
+511 CQIREG

-536 EVNGQL
+536 EANDQL
-542 DDTIL
+542 EETIV

-554 GFGTLWEHLSLLRDP
+554 GFGTLWSHLGLLQDS
-569 ARTGRTANTHFTGA
+569 ARADRNANTHFTGA
-583 AAKAAFDEIRGNNY
+583 AAKAAFDEIRGDNY
-597 TDSEFVPVEHLGG
+597 TDSDLVPVQHQGG
-610 EGVWNGHWRELVF
+610 VGVWNGHWRELVF
-623 RSELMTPF
+623 RTELMTPF

-639 SVVSL
+639 SAVSL
-644 ASFVDVGYP
+644 ASFVDIGYR

-659 ADEYL
+659 ADEYV
-664 LPPPQYAAEAGA
+664 LPPPQYAAQAVA

-682 ARRNVIDFGR
+682 GAFGHNIDFGR
-692 EILLMPLEIVDRDG
+692 EILVMPLMVVDRDG
-706 NVVRYLTRP
+706 NVVRYLTPP

>member
-1 MRVVDT
+1 
-7 GVFMTRAAVR
+7 MTRSSLGAAVR
-17 LGLTVLVAGCALE
+17 LGLTVVVAGCALE

-63 RDGNAVEGTVAW
+63 QDGNAIDGTVSW
-75 TTDAPDVLNV
+75 TTNAPDVLSV
-85 NASGVVTAVSNGAGT
+85 SSSGVVTALSNGTGT
-100 VRAVFEGVSGTASV
+100 LRAVFEGVSGIASV
-114 TVGQTPTTIERVGGD
+114 TVGQTPTTLLRVGGD
-129 TQTGIPG
+129 AQTGSPG
-136 APLTQP
+136 APLVEP
-142 LVGRALDAGSSPVV
+142 LVGRLLDAGESPVA
-156 GVAVSFSPAQ
+156 GMEVSFSPAE
-166 GNGFVTPA
+166 GSGSVTPA
-174 TAVTDPAGEAQTSW
+174 AATTDPAGEARTSW
-188 TLGDATG
+188 TLGDAAG

-206 PNTVFTAMAEPPHAL
+206 PNAVFTAMAEPPHAL

-228 QVARTRRETDEPV
+228 QVARTGRETGEPV
-241 RVRVI
+241 RVRVV
-246 SRSGAGLSGVTVAF
+246 SRLGAGLSGVAVAF
-260 DVTAG
+260 EVTAG

-275 TDADGIASPG
+275 TGADGIASPG

-319 ELVAV
+319 ELVPV

-348 DGNPVTETTVTFSA
+348 DGNPVAETTVTFSA
-362 SGDGRVDPAEA
+362 SGDSRVDPEKA
-373 TTDSAGFAT
+373 TTDSAGFAA
-382 VDRWILGRT
+382 VERWYLGRT

-404 ADGTSATATFSAEA
+404 ADGTSATATFTAEA
-418 TPAVYDIELEHVTAS
+418 TPAVYDIEIEHVTAS
-433 LLTSSQRE
+433 LLTVSQRE
-441 AFEEAERYWER
+441 AFEEAERFWES
-452 AITANLSWSTLR
+452 AITANLSWSTQR
-464 RSSLA
+464 RSALA
-469 ECLARNG
+469 QCLADNG
-476 ISGDVPGDRVVDDL
+476 MSGDVPADRVVDDL

-496 KEIDGRAG
+496 KEIDGRSG

-511 CQIRVG
+511 CQIREG

-536 EVNGQL
+536 EANGQL
-542 DDTIL
+542 GETIV

-554 GFGTLWEHLSLLRDP
+554 GFGTLWSHLGLLQDS
-569 ARTGRTANTHFTGA
+569 ARADRSANTHFTGE

-597 TDSEFVPVEHLGG
+597 TDSDLVPVQHQGG
-610 EGVWNGHWRELVF
+610 VGVWNGHWRELVF

-644 ASFVDVGYP
+644 ASFVDIGYP

-659 ADEYL
+659 ADEYM
-664 LPPPQYAAEAGA
+664 LPPPRYAAEVAA
-676 GVEAAA
+676 GVEAAPGA
-682 ARRNVIDFGR
+682 FRGPINFGR
-692 EILLMPLEIVDRDG
+692 EILRMPLMVVDQDG
-706 NVVRYLTRP
+706 NVVRYLTPP

>member
-1 MRVVDT
+1 MKRASL
-7 GVFMTRAAVR
+7 GAAVR
-17 LGLTVLVAGCALE
+17 LALTVVAAGCGLE
-30 FDPPSPAS
+30 LEPPEPAT

-50 LGESRAFTAAILD
+50 LGESRAFTATVLD
-63 RDGNAVEGTVAW
+63 EDGNTLAGTVAW
-75 TTDAPDVLNV
+75 TTDAPAVLTV
-85 NASGVVTAVSNGAGT
+85 NASGVVTAVSNGSGT
-100 VRAVFEGVSGTASV
+100 VRAVLESVSGTAAV
-114 TVGQTPTTIERVGGD
+114 TVSQAPTTIEPAAGD
-129 TQTGIPG
+129 AQTGSPG
-136 APLTQP
+136 APLVEP
-142 LVGRALDAGSSPVV
+142 LVGRVLDAGGSPVA
-156 GVAVSFSPAQ
+156 GLEVSFSPAE
-166 GNGFVTPA
+166 GSGTVTPA
-174 TAVTDPAGEAQTSW
+174 TATTDPAGEARASW
-188 TLGDATG
+188 TLGDAVG
-195 RQSVVA
+195 VQSVVA

-206 PNTVFTAMAEPPHAL
+206 PSTAFTAMAEAPHAM

-228 QVARTRRETDEPV
+228 QVARTGREAGEPV
-241 RVRVI
+241 RVQVV

-260 DVTAG
+260 EVTAG

-348 DGNPVTETTVTFSA
+348 DGNPVAETTVTFSA
-362 SGDGRVDPAEA
+362 SGDSEVRPAKA
-373 TTDSAGFAT
+373 TTDSAGFAA

-418 TPAVYDIELEHVTAS
+418 TPAVYDIEIEHVTAS
-433 LLTSSQRE
+433 LLTDSQRA
-441 AFEEAERYWER
+441 AFEEAERFWER
-452 AITANLSWSTLR
+452 AITGNLSRTRRLR

-469 ECLARNG
+469 QCLTSNG
-476 ISGDVPGDRVVDDL
+476 MSGDVPSDRVVDDL

-496 KEIDGRAG
+496 KEIDGRSG

-511 CQIRVG
+511 CQIRED

-536 EVNGQL
+536 EANDQL
-542 DDTIL
+542 EETIV

-554 GFGTLWEHLSLLRDP
+554 GFGTLWSHLGLLQDS
-569 ARTGRTANTHFTGA
+569 ARAGRNANTHFTGEA
-583 AAKAAFDEIRGNNY
+583 AQAAFDEIRGNNY
-597 TDSEFVPVEHLGG
+597 TDSDLVPVQHQGG
-610 EGVWNGHWRELVF
+610 VGVWNGHWRELVF

-644 ASFVDVGYP
+644 ASFVDIGYP

-659 ADEYL
+659 ADEYM
-664 LPPPQYAAEAGA
+664 LPPPQYAAEVAAGI
-676 GVEAAA
+676 EAAPGA
-682 ARRNVIDFGR
+682 FRGPINFGR
-692 EILLMPLEIVDRDG
+692 EILVMPLAVVDRDG
-706 NVVRYLTRP
+706 NVVRYLTPP

>member
-1 MRVVDT
+1 
-7 GVFMTRAAVR
+7 MTRASLHAAVR
-17 LGLTVLVAGCALE
+17 LGLTVVVAGCALE
-30 FDPPSPAS
+30 FDPPSPGS

-50 LGESRAFTAAILD
+50 LGESRTFTATILD
-63 RDGNAVEGTVAW
+63 EDGSALEGAVSW
-75 TTDAPDVLNV
+75 TTDAPAVLGV
-85 NASGVVTAVSNGAGT
+85 NSSGVVTALANGTGT

-114 TVGQTPTTIERVGGD
+114 TVSQAPTTLERVGGD
-129 TQTGIPG
+129 AQTGSPG
-136 APLTQP
+136 APLVEP
-142 LVGRALDAGSSPVV
+142 LVGRLLDVGGSPVA
-156 GVAVSFSPAQ
+156 GMAVSFSPAE
-166 GNGFVTPA
+166 GSGSVTPGAA
-174 TAVTDPAGEAQTSW
+174 TTDPAGEAQTLW
-188 TLGDATG
+188 TLGDAAG

-206 PNTVFTAMAEPPHAL
+206 PNAVFTAIAEPPHAM
-221 LIHSGDG
+221 LIHSGNR
-228 QVARTRRETDEPV
+228 QVARTRRETEEPV
-241 RVRVI
+241 QVRVI

-260 DVTAG
+260 EVTAG

-275 TDADGIASPG
+275 SDADGIASAG

-319 ELVAV
+319 ELVAI

-334 LPVRVAPRVRAEDA
+334 LPVRIAPRVRAEDEA
-348 DGNPVTETTVTFSA
+348 GNPVADTRVTFSA
-362 SGDGRVDPAEA
+362 SGDSRVDPGEV
-373 TTDSAGFAT
+373 TTDSAGFAA

-418 TPAVYDIELEHVTAS
+418 MPAIYDIELEHVTSS
-433 LLTSSQRE
+433 LLTASQRE
-441 AFEEAERYWER
+441 AFEEAERFWES
-452 AITANLSWSTLR
+452 AITANLSWSTLP

-469 ECLARNG
+469 RCLSENQM
-476 ISGDVPGDRVVDDL
+476 SGDVPGDRVVDDL

-496 KEIDGRAG
+496 KEIDGRSG

-511 CQIRVG
+511 CQIREG

-536 EVNGQL
+536 EANDQL
-542 DDTIL
+542 EETIV

-554 GFGTLWEHLSLLRDP
+554 GFGTLWSHLNLLQDS
-569 ARTGRTANTHFTGA
+569 ARADRNANTHFTGA

-597 TDSEFVPVEHLGG
+597 TDSDLVPVQHQGG
-610 EGVWNGHWRELVF
+610 VGVWNGHWRELVF

-644 ASFVDVGYP
+644 ASFVDIGYP

-659 ADEYL
+659 ADEYV
-664 LPPPQYAAEAGA
+664 LPPPQYAAQAAA

-682 ARRNVIDFGR
+682 RARRTRSTSAGR
-692 EILLMPLEIVDRDG
+692 SW
-706 NVVRYLTRP
+706 
-715 ER
+715 

>member
-1 MRVVDT
+1 
-7 GVFMTRAAVR
+7 MTRASLGAAVR
-17 LGLTVLVAGCALE
+17 LGLSVVVAGCALE
-30 FDPPSPAS
+30 FDPPNPAS
-38 IVVSPGSATFTF
+38 VVVSPGSATFTF
-50 LGESRAFTAAILD
+50 LGESRAFTATILD
-63 RDGNAVEGTVAW
+63 RDGSALAGTVSW
-75 TTDAPDVLNV
+75 TTDAPAVLSV
-85 NASGVVTAVSNGAGT
+85 NSSGVVTALANGAGT

-114 TVGQTPTTIERVGGD
+114 TVSQTPTTLERVGGD
-129 TQTGIPG
+129 AQTGNPG
-136 APLTQP
+136 APLVEP
-142 LVGRALDAGSSPVV
+142 LVGRLLDAGESPVA
-156 GVAVSFSPAQ
+156 GMAVSFSPAE
-166 GNGFVTPA
+166 GSGSVTPA
-174 TAVTDPAGEAQTSW
+174 AATTDAAGEAGTSW
-188 TLGDATG
+188 TLGAAAG
-195 RQSVVA
+195 LQSVVA
-201 SVAEG
+201 SVVEG

-228 QVARTRRETDEPV
+228 QVARTARETGEPV

-260 DVTAG
+260 EVTAG

-285 PWTMGDPGPQE
+285 PWTMGAPGPQE

-301 PGVNRVI
+301 AGVNRVI

-334 LPVRVAPRVRAEDA
+334 LPVRMAPRVRAEDA
-348 DGNPVTETTVTFSA
+348 DGNPVAETTVTFSA
-362 SGDGRVDPAEA
+362 SGDGRVDPEEA
-373 TTDSAGFAT
+373 TTDSAGFAA
-382 VDRWILGRT
+382 VDRWTLGRT

-404 ADGTSATATFSAEA
+404 VDGTSATATFTAEA
-418 TPAVYDIELEHVTAS
+418 TPAVYDIEIEHVTAS
-433 LLTSSQRE
+433 LLTDSQRA
-441 AFEEAERYWER
+441 AFEEAERFWES

-464 RSSLA
+464 RSSLVQ
-469 ECLARNG
+469 CLASNG

-496 KEIDGRAG
+496 KEIDGRSG

-511 CQIRVG
+511 CQIREG
-517 NSLPAV
+517 TSLPAV

-536 EVNGQL
+536 EANDQL
-542 DDTIL
+542 DDTIV

-554 GFGTLWEHLSLLRDP
+554 GFGTLWSHLKLLQDS
-569 ARTGRTANTHFTGA
+569 ARAGRSANTHFTGA

-597 TDSEFVPVEHLGG
+597 TDSDLVPVQHQGG
-610 EGVWNGHWRELVF
+610 VGVWNGHWRELVF

-631 PDRGPNPM
+631 PDRGSNPM

-644 ASFVDVGYP
+644 ASFVDIGYP

-659 ADEYL
+659 ADEYQ
-664 LPPPQYAAEAGA
+664 LPPPQYAAEAAA

-682 ARRNVIDFGR
+682 GAFRDMIDFGR
-692 EILLMPLEIVDRDG
+692 EILRMPLEVVDRDG
-706 NVVRYLTRP
+706 NVVRYLTPPDR
-715 ER
+715 

>member
-1 MRVVDT
+1 
-7 GVFMTRAAVR
+7 MTRSSLGAAIR
-17 LGLTVLVAGCALE
+17 LGLTVVAAGCALE

-50 LGESRAFTAAILD
+50 LGESSAFTAAILD
-63 RDGNAVEGTVAW
+63 RDGNAIDGTVSW
-75 TTDAPDVLNV
+75 TTDAPAVLDVTS
-85 NASGVVTAVSNGAGT
+85 SGVVTALANGTGT
-100 VRAVFEGVSGTASV
+100 VRAVFEGVSGIASV
-114 TVGQTPTTIERVGGD
+114 TVSQTPTTLLRVGGD
-129 TQTGIPG
+129 AQTGSPG
-136 APLTQP
+136 APLVEP
-142 LVGRALDAGSSPVV
+142 LVGRLLDAGESPVT
-156 GVAVSFSPAQ
+156 GMAVSFAPAA
-166 GNGFVTPA
+166 GSGSVTPA
-174 TAVTDPAGEAQTSW
+174 VATTDPAGEAEASW
-188 TLGDATG
+188 TLGDAAG
-195 RQSVVA
+195 PQSVVA

-206 PNTVFTAMAEPPHAL
+206 PNAVFTAMAEPPHAL

-228 QVARTRRETDEPV
+228 QVARTGRETGEPV
-241 RVRVI
+241 RVRVV
-246 SRSGAGLSGVTVAF
+246 SRSGAGLSGVAVAF
-260 DVTAG
+260 EVTAG

-319 ELVAV
+319 ELLAV
-324 EGDGQRTEIA
+324 EGDGQRTEVV

-348 DGNPVTETTVTFSA
+348 DGNPVADTRVTFSA
-362 SGDGRVDPAEA
+362 SGDSEVQPKEV
-373 TTDSAGFAT
+373 TTDSAGFAA
-382 VDRWILGRT
+382 VDRWFLGRN

-404 ADGTSATATFSAEA
+404 ADGTSATTTFTAEA
-418 TPAVYDIELEHVTAS
+418 TPAVYDIELEHVTSS
-433 LLTSSQRE
+433 LLTASQHE
-441 AFEEAERYWER
+441 AFQEAERFWES
-452 AITANLSWSTLR
+452 AITGNLTRTSPLS

-469 ECLARNG
+469 NCLSEAKM
-476 ISGDVPGDRVVDDL
+476 SGDVPGDRVVDDL

-496 KEIDGRAG
+496 KEIDGRSG

-511 CQIRVG
+511 CQIREG

-536 EVNGQL
+536 EANGQL
-542 DDTIL
+542 GETIV

-554 GFGTLWEHLSLLRDP
+554 GFGTLWSHLGLLQDS
-569 ARTGRTANTHFTGA
+569 ARADRSANTHFTGE

-597 TDSEFVPVEHLGG
+597 TDSDLVPVQHQGG
-610 EGVWNGHWRELVF
+610 VGVWNGHWRELVF

-644 ASFVDVGYP
+644 ASFVDIGYP

-659 ADEYL
+659 ADEYV
-664 LPPPQYAAEAGA
+664 LPPPQYAAQAAA
-676 GVEAAA
+676 GVEAGTR
-682 ARRNVIDFGR
+682 ARRNAIDFGR
-692 EILLMPLEIVDRDG
+692 EILLMPLMVVDREG
-706 NVVRYLTRP
+706 NVVRYLTPP

>member
-1 MRVVDT
+1 
-7 GVFMTRAAVR
+7 MTRASLGAAVR
-17 LGLTVLVAGCALE
+17 VGLTLVVVGCALE

-38 IVVSPGSATFTF
+38 IVVSPGSATLNF
-50 LGESRAFTAAILD
+50 LGESRAFTATILD
-63 RDGNAVEGTVAW
+63 RDGSALEGTVSW
-75 TTDAPDVLNV
+75 TTDAPAVLGV
-85 NASGVVTAVSNGAGT
+85 NSSGVVTALANGAGT
-100 VRAVFEGVSGTASV
+100 VRAVFEGVSGTAVV
-114 TVGQTPTTIERVGGD
+114 TVNQTPSLLERFGGD
-129 TQTGIPG
+129 AQTGSPG
-136 APLTQP
+136 APLVEP
-142 LVGRALDAGSSPVV
+142 LIGRLLDAGGSPVA
-156 GVAVSFSPAQ
+156 GMAVSFSPSE
-166 GNGFVTPA
+166 GSGSVTPA
-174 TAVTDPAGEAQTSW
+174 SATTDAAGEARTSW
-188 TLGDATG
+188 TLGDAAG
-195 RQSVVA
+195 VQSVVA

-206 PNTVFTAMAEPPHAL
+206 PNAVFTAMAEPPHAL

-228 QVARTRRETDEPV
+228 QVARTGREAGEPV

-260 DVTAG
+260 EVTAG

-319 ELVAV
+319 QLIAV

-348 DGNPVTETTVTFSA
+348 DGNPVAETTVTFSA
-362 SGDGRVDPAEA
+362 SGDGRVVPRDA
-373 TTDSAGFAT
+373 TTDSAGYAA
-382 VDRWILGRT
+382 VDRWTLGRT
-391 PGTTYTLTASVAN
+391 PGTTYTLTASVTN
-404 ADGTSATATFSAEA
+404 ADGTSAAATFSAEA
-418 TPAVYDIELEHVTAS
+418 TPAVYDIEIEHVTAS
-433 LLTSSQRE
+433 LLTNSQRE
-441 AFEEAERYWER
+441 AFEEAERFWER
-452 AITANLSWSTLR
+452 AVTGNLSWSTLR
-464 RSSLA
+464 RSSLVQ
-469 ECLARNG
+469 CLASNG

-496 KEIDGRAG
+496 KEIDGLSG

-511 CQIRVG
+511 CQIREG

-536 EVNGQL
+536 EANGQL
-542 DDTIL
+542 DDTIV

-554 GFGTLWEHLSLLRDP
+554 GFGTLWSHLKLLQDS
-569 ARTGRTANTHFTGA
+569 ARAGRSANTHFTGA

-597 TDSEFVPVEHLGG
+597 TDSDLVPVQHQGG
-610 EGVWNGHWRELVF
+610 VGVWNGHWRELVF

-644 ASFVDVGYP
+644 ASFVDIGYP
-653 EVDYSV
+653 EVDYGV
-659 ADEYL
+659 ADEYQ
-664 LPPPQYAAEAGA
+664 LPPPQYAAEAA
-676 GVEAAA
+676 GGIETAAR
-682 ARRNVIDFGR
+682 ARRNVIDFGG
-692 EILLMPLEIVDRDG
+692 EILRMPLEVVDRDG
-706 NVVRYLTRP
+706 NVVRYLIPP